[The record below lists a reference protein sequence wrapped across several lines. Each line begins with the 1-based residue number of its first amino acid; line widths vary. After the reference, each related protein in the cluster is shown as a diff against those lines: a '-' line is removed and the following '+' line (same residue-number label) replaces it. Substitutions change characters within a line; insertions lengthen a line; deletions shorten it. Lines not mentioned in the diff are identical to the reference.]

1 MKGYDDKST
10 KKERPEQTNLLDSAQ
25 RKLKKKMSWFIKF
38 DSI

>member
-25 RKLKKKMSWFIKF
+25 RKLKKMSWFIKF